1 LIKRRKGDACRI
13 IRYRFHQPM
22 NFSSKRSLSWLL
34 FVWCAFVTLT
44 VSGCN
49 RSASKEQ
56 KALRSEL
63 REMLR
68 EHSYGKAAEVARRL
82 LKLNPQDNGSWDRLV
97 QAQFGLR
104 DPAGVK
110 QALDE
115 WRHTVSKPLPNLDE
129 YTGDLAFE
137 QHDPAGA
144 VQAWTKVL
152 SAGPKNTRLLEKV
165 ARVEKI
171 QQHWAEENAAWTT
184 YIKMQDRAMA
194 RVNRALCRRRLHR
207 WQDAFE
213 DLKRAQELAPADPE
227 VQRGGKLFEQMGK
240 FLEEIRELDASLAVS
255 PNDPGLL
262 ADRALMFLRSEDYE
276 LALEDS
282 EEAAKLGPWAM
293 RPKLFQAIAL
303 IELGRSDECEK
314 LAVQKFIRLEAL
326 TPEFLETISR
336 LDSEI
341 SVERSNAELYVARA
355 WQLNEINQP
364 ALALQDAENAARLNP
379 KSAGACAECSY
390 ALTKLGRAEEALQQI
405 KRATELDSNFSTA
418 WQYRGELEM
427 ERGETLSAIESLSHA
442 LEANQTVT
450 ALQKRE
456 QCYRR
461 LGLFVKAEQDHHALE
476 ELNARTP
483 K

>member
-1 LIKRRKGDACRI
+1 
-13 IRYRFHQPM
+13 M
-22 NFSSKRSLSWLL
+22 NFSSKRSVSWLL
-34 FVWCAFVTLT
+34 FICCAVGLTL
-44 VSGCN
+44 SGCG
-49 RSASKEQ
+49 RAASREQ
-56 KALRSEL
+56 KALRVEL
-63 REMLR
+63 REALR
-68 EHSYGKAAEVARRL
+68 QHSYDKATELARRL

-97 QAQFGLR
+97 RAQFGLR

-110 QALDE
+110 QTLEE
-115 WRHTVSKPLPNLDE
+115 WRRTVSKPSPNLDE
-129 YTGDLAFE
+129 YTGDLAFD

-144 VQAWTKVL
+144 VRAWTKVL
-152 SAGPKNTRLLEKV
+152 GTDPKNTRVLEKV
-165 ARVEKI
+165 ARSEKI
-171 QQHWAEENAAWTT
+171 QQHWAAENAAWTT
-184 YIKMQDRAMA
+184 YIEVQDKAQA

-207 WQDAFE
+207 WQDAFD
-213 DLKRAQELAPADPE
+213 DLKRAQELGPDDPE
-227 VQRGGKLFEQMGK
+227 VRRGGKLFEQMGK
-240 FLEEIRELDASLAVS
+240 FLAEIRELDASLAVS

-282 EEAAKLGPWAM
+282 EEAAKLGFWAM

-303 IELGRSDECEK
+303 IDLGRSDECEK

-326 TPEFLETISR
+326 TTEFLETISR

-341 SVERSNAELYVARA
+341 SVERSNAELYIARA

-364 ALALQDAENAARLNP
+364 ALALQDAENAVRLNA
-379 KSAGACAECSY
+379 KSAGAYAECSY
-390 ALTKLGRAEEALQQI
+390 ALTKLGRAEEGLQQI
-405 KRATELDSNFSTA
+405 KRATELDPNFSTA

-442 LEANQTVT
+442 IETNQTVT

-461 LGLFVKAEQDHHALE
+461 LGLLVKAEQDHRALE

>member
-1 LIKRRKGDACRI
+1 MMASLAIAAVFFLPACHRTTKEE
-13 IRYRFHQPM
+13 R
-22 NFSSKRSLSWLL
+22 
-34 FVWCAFVTLT
+34 TL
-44 VSGCN
+44 
-49 RSASKEQ
+49 RA
-56 KALRSEL
+56 EL
-63 REMLR
+63 RQALHER
-68 EHSYGKAAEVARRL
+68 SHEKAAGLARRI

-97 QAQFGLR
+97 QAQFGMR
-104 DPAGVK
+104 DLAGVK
-110 QALDE
+110 QTLEE
-115 WRHTVSKPLPNLDE
+115 WRRVVGKPSPNLDE
-129 YTGDLAFE
+129 YTGELAFE
-137 QHDPAGA
+137 QHEGA
-144 VQAWTKVL
+144 SAVRAWTKVL
-152 SAGPKNTRLLEKV
+152 RVDPKNTRVLEKV

-171 QQHWAEENAAWTT
+171 QQHWAEENEAWTT
-184 YIKMQDRAMA
+184 YIEVQDSAMA
-194 RVNRALCRRRLHR
+194 LVNRALCRRRLHR

-213 DLKRAQELAPADPE
+213 DLKRARELAPDDPE
-227 VQRGGKLFEQMGK
+227 VQRGSKLFEQMGK
-240 FLEEIRELDASLAVS
+240 FLADIRELDAALAVS

-282 EEAAKLGPWAM
+282 EEAVKLGPWAM

-303 IELGRSDECEK
+303 IDLGRSDECEK

-355 WQLNEINQP
+355 WQLNEVNQP
-364 ALALQDAENAARLNP
+364 ALALQDAENAVRRDQ
-379 KSAGACAECSY
+379 KSAGGNAECSY
-390 ALTKLGRAEEALQQI
+390 ALMKLGRAEEALQQI
-405 KRATELDSNFSTA
+405 KRATELEPNFSTA
-418 WQYRGELEM
+418 WQYSGELEM
-427 ERGETLSAIESLSHA
+427 ERGETLSAIDSLSHA
-442 LEANQTVT
+442 IETNQTVA

-461 LGLFVKAEQDHHALE
+461 LGLLVKAEQDHRALE

>member
-1 LIKRRKGDACRI
+1 MLTD
-13 IRYRFHQPM
+13 FQPM
-22 NFSSKRSLSWLL
+22 PFRFQRQAHITAVALVITIL
-34 FVWCAFVTLT
+34 FAFPA
-44 VSGCN
+44 CN
-49 RSASKEQ
+49 RASKEK
-56 KALRSEL
+56 KALRAEL
-63 REMLR
+63 GKALHER
-68 EHSYGKAAEVARRL
+68 SYGKAEELARRL

-97 QAQFGLR
+97 QAQFGLS
-104 DPAGVK
+104 DAAGVK
-110 QALDE
+110 QTLEE
-115 WRHTVSKPLPNLDE
+115 WRRTVSQPSAKLDE
-129 YTGDLAFE
+129 YSGDLAFQ
-137 QHDPAGA
+137 QHDPASA
-144 VQAWTKVL
+144 VPAWSKVL
-152 SAGPKNTRLLEKV
+152 GTSPKSTRVLEKI
-165 ARVEKI
+165 ARAEKT

-184 YIKMQDRAMA
+184 YLEVQDSAAA
-194 RVNRALCRRRLHR
+194 RVNRALCRRHLHR

-213 DLKRAQELAPADPE
+213 DLKRAQELAPNDPE
-227 VQRGGKLFEQMGK
+227 VQRGGKLLEQMGK
-240 FLEEIRELDASLAVS
+240 FLAEIRALDSDLALS

-282 EEAAKLGPWAM
+282 EEAGKLGPWAM

-303 IELGRSDECEK
+303 IDLGRSDECEK
-314 LAVQKFIRLEAL
+314 LMVQKFIRLEAL

-341 SVERSNAELYVARA
+341 SVERSNAELYVSRA

-379 KSAGACAECSY
+379 KSAGAWAECSY
-390 ALTKLGRAEEALQQI
+390 ALAKLGRAEESLQHI
-405 KRATELDSNFSTA
+405 KRATELESSFSTA

-442 LEANQTVT
+442 LETNQTVT

-461 LGLFVKAEQDHHALE
+461 LGLLVKAEQDRKTLE
-476 ELNARTP
+476 ELNSKISR
-483 K
+483 

>member
-1 LIKRRKGDACRI
+1 
-13 IRYRFHQPM
+13 M
-22 NFSSKRSLSWLL
+22 NSSGERNLSWLF
-34 FVWCAFVTLT
+34 FVSCGLVMLT
-44 VSGCN
+44 VSGCD
-49 RSASKEQ
+49 RAASKKQ
-56 KALRSEL
+56 KALRVEL
-63 REMLR
+63 REALR
-68 EHSYGKAAEVARRL
+68 EHSYGQAAELARRI
-82 LKLNPQDNGSWDRLV
+82 LKLNPQDNGTWDRLV
-97 QAQFGLR
+97 RAQFGLR
-104 DPAGVK
+104 DPAGVN
-110 QALDE
+110 QALED
-115 WRHTVSKPLPNLDE
+115 WRRTVSKPSPKLDE
-129 YTGDLAFE
+129 YTGDFALE

-144 VQAWTKVL
+144 AQAWTKVL
-152 SAGPKNTRLLEKV
+152 SAESKNTRVLEKL
-165 ARVEKI
+165 ARVEKT
-171 QQHWAEENAAWTT
+171 QQHWTEENAAWTT
-184 YIKMQDRAMA
+184 YIEVQDSATA
-194 RVNRALCRRRLHR
+194 RIDRALCRRHLHR

-213 DLKRAQELAPADPE
+213 DLKRAQELAPDDPA
-227 VQRGGKLFEQMGK
+227 VQRGAKLFEQMGK
-240 FLEEIRELDASLAVS
+240 FLAEIRELDASLAVS
-255 PNDPGLL
+255 PSDPGLL

-282 EEAAKLGPWAM
+282 EEAGKLGPWAM
-293 RPKLFQAIAL
+293 RPKLFQAIVL
-303 IELGRSDECEK
+303 IDLGRSDECEK

-390 ALTKLGRAEEALQQI
+390 ALTKLGRPEEALQQI
-405 KRATELDSNFSTA
+405 KRATELDPNFSTA

-442 LEANQTVT
+442 IDTNQTVG

-461 LGLFVKAEQDHHALE
+461 LGLLVKADQDHRALE
-476 ELNARTP
+476 GLNAQTP